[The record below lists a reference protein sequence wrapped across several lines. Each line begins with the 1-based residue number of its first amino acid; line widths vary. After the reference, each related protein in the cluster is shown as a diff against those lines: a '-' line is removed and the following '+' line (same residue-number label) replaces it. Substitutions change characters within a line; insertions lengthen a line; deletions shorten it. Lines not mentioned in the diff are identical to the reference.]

1 MKQGVN
7 MESSRNELHPGIFI
21 MMRDPEVG
29 NVKMRLAESIGAKAA
44 TGLYRSF
51 IKDTLKTVQS
61 LNISYHI
68 AVHPPE
74 SQDHFAKWLGP
85 SYQSF
90 QQQGSDLGK
99 RLQNGFRTMFEKKY
113 QQVIALASDSPD
125 LPHEILQTAI
135 SKLQIHEAVIGPA
148 TDGGYYLI
156 GFSNALF
163 NPEFFEDISW
173 STDTVFQETLS
184 RIDSVTNQIYVLPEW
199 PDIDTKADLRRFYE
213 THQLQPA
220 KTLHTLDYL
229 RNHPQLLQIL
239 LGDDTFEAYGEQC

>member
-1 MKQGVN
+1 MTKY
-7 MESSRNELHPGIFI
+7 
-21 MMRDPEVG
+21 PEAG
-29 NVKMRLAESIGAKAA
+29 KVKMRLAESIGTKAA

-51 IKDTLKTVQS
+51 IKDTLTTVQS
-61 LNISYHI
+61 LSIPYHI

-74 SQDHFAKWLGP
+74 SLDRFVQWLGP
-85 SYQSF
+85 SHQSF

-99 RLQNGFRTMFEKKY
+99 RLQNGFRTMFEKEY

-125 LPHEILQTAI
+125 LPLEVLQTAI

-163 NPEFFEDISW
+163 NPDFFEDIHW

-184 RIDSVTNQIYVLPEW
+184 RIHSVTNQVHVLPEW
-199 PDIDTKADLRRFYE
+199 PDIDTNTDLRRFYK
-213 THQLQPA
+213 THELQPA
-220 KTLHTLDYL
+220 KTLHTMDYL
-229 RNHPQLLQIL
+229 RSNPRLLQTL
-239 LGDDTFEAYGEQC
+239 LRDDTFQADGE